1 MTKNIIISG
10 FGGQGILFAGKV
22 IAYAAML
29 AGKHLSWLPSYGP
42 EMRGGTANCH
52 VIISDEPIGSPI
64 VTEPDILI
72 TMNKP
77 SLDKF
82 EETVISGGSIFV
94 DSSLI
99 DRKVKRKD
107 ISAVYV
113 DATKAAMELGNSALA
128 NMVILGAVI
137 KQTGIF
143 VMDEIKAGMKKAVPK
158 SKTAML
164 DMNMDAVMAGYDLCS
179 DVPRL

>member
-1 MTKNIIISG
+1 MTNNIIITG

-22 IAYAAML
+22 LAYAAML
-29 AGKHLSWLPSYGP
+29 AGKYLSWLPSYGP

-82 EETVISGGSIFV
+82 EDSVRTGGAIVI

-99 DRKVKRKD
+99 DRKVKRNDTSVKY
-107 ISAVYV
+107 IE
-113 DATKAAMELGNSALA
+113 ATKMAMELGNSALA
-128 NMVILGAVI
+128 NMVMLGAVI
-137 KQTGIF
+137 RQTGIF
-143 VMDEIKAGMKKAVPK
+143 VIDEIKTGMQKAVPK
-158 SKTAML
+158 SKADL
-164 DMNMDAVMAGYDLCS
+164 FEMNMKAVMTGYNA
-179 DVPRL
+179 

>member
-1 MTKNIIISG
+1 MTKNIIITG
-10 FGGQGILFAGKV
+10 FGGQGILFVGKV
-22 IAYAAML
+22 LAYTAML

-82 EETVISGGSIFV
+82 ENTVKAGGDIVV

-99 DRKVKRKD
+99 DRKVDKKD
-107 ISAVYV
+107 VSVKYIE
-113 DATKAAMELGNSALA
+113 ATKMAIELGNSALA
-128 NMVILGAVI
+128 NMVMLGAVI
-137 KQTGIF
+137 RQTGIF
-143 VMDEIKAGMKKAVPK
+143 VIDEIKSGMSKAVPK
-158 SKTAML
+158 SKADL
-164 DMNMDAVMAGYDLCS
+164 FEVNMNAVMIGYNA
-179 DVPRL
+179 

>member
-1 MTKNIIISG
+1 MTKNIIITG
-10 FGGQGILFAGKV
+10 FGGQGILFAGK
-22 IAYAAML
+22 ILAYTAML

-72 TMNKP
+72 AMNKP

-82 EETVISGGSIFV
+82 ESAVKTNGDIII

-99 DRKVKRKD
+99 DRKAERNDIKVKY
-107 ISAVYV
+107 IE
-113 DATKAAMELGNSALA
+113 ATKMAIDMGNSALA
-128 NMVILGAVI
+128 NMVMLGAAI

-143 VMDEIKAGMKKAVPK
+143 VVDEIKAGMSKAVPK
-158 SKTAML
+158 SKSHLIET
-164 DMNMDAVMAGYDLCS
+164 NMQAVMLGYNS
-179 DVPRL
+179 

>member
-1 MTKNIIISG
+1 MTKNIIITG

-22 IAYAAML
+22 LAYAGML
-29 AGKHLSWLPSYGP
+29 AGKYISWLPSYGP

-64 VTEPDILI
+64 VTKPDILI

-82 EETVISGGSIFV
+82 EDAVSENGTVIV

-99 DRKVKRKD
+99 DRKAKRTDIRVK
-107 ISAVYV
+107 YV
-113 DATKAAMELGNSALA
+113 EATKLAMELGNSALA
-128 NMVILGAVI
+128 NMVMLGAAI
-137 KQTGIF
+137 RQTGVLVI
-143 VMDEIKAGMKKAVPK
+143 DEIKAGMCKTVPK
-158 SKTAML
+158 SKQ
-164 DMNMDAVMAGYDLCS
+164 DMINSNMNAVMAGYNI
-179 DVPRL
+179 

>member
-1 MTKNIIISG
+1 MTKNIIITG
-10 FGGQGILFAGKV
+10 FGGQGILFAGK
-22 IAYAAML
+22 ILAYTAML

-72 TMNKP
+72 AMNKP

-82 EETVISGGSIFV
+82 ESTVKSGADVVI

-99 DRKVKRKD
+99 DRRVQREDIRVKY
-107 ISAVYV
+107 IE
-113 DATKAAMELGNSALA
+113 ATKAAIDMGNSALA
-128 NMVILGAVI
+128 NMVMLGAVI

-143 VMDEIKAGMKKAVPK
+143 VIDEIKAGMAKAVPK
-158 SKTAML
+158 SKADL
-164 DMNMDAVMAGYDLCS
+164 IDINMQAVMLGYNS
-179 DVPRL
+179 

>member
-1 MTKNIIISG
+1 MTQNIIITG

-22 IAYAAML
+22 LAYAAML
-29 AGKHLSWLPSYGP
+29 AGKQLSWLPSYGP

-52 VIISDEPIGSPI
+52 VIISDEAIGSPI

-82 EETVISGGSIFV
+82 EDSVKEGGSIII

-99 DRKVKRKD
+99 DRKAKRSNVRIK
-107 ISAVYV
+107 YV
-113 DATKAAMELGNSALA
+113 EATKIAMELGNSALA
-128 NMVILGAVI
+128 NMVMLGAAI
-137 KQTGIF
+137 RQTGIF
-143 VMDEIKAGMKKAVPK
+143 VLDEIKAGMNKAVPK
-158 SKTAML
+158 SKSEL
-164 DMNMDAVMAGYDLCS
+164 FDMNMNAVMAGYNI
-179 DVPRL
+179 